1 MVSAVPQAVLEWC
14 RENGWGEVQFTV
26 ALSGGDVSRAL
37 RLEMGNGRPLVL
49 KVKPD
54 APADMFARE
63 AEGLAALADADGPTI
78 PAAYLTGPDFI
89 LLEDLRPY
97 PPTPTYWEEFGL
109 RLAMMH
115 HSPYRIT
122 PENFPHGPGKVFYG
136 FAHDNYCGETP
147 QPNPWT
153 ESGHEFFAEHRLRHQ
168 ARLARDRERR
178 DAPDICRIERLCG
191 RLPNLVPPQKPALIH
206 GDLWGGNAIAG
217 PRGEP
222 ALIDPAAHFGWA
234 EAELAMTLLF
244 GGFPH
249 AFYDAYTASYPLAPG
264 WRGRMDLYN
273 LYHLLNHLNVF
284 GASYLGHVQD
294 TLRRYS

>member
-1 MVSAVPQAVLEWC
+1 MVNAVPQAVMAWC
-14 RENGWGEVQFTV
+14 LENGWGAVQFT
-26 ALSGGDVSRAL
+26 ARLSGGDVSRAL
-37 RLEMGNGRPLVL
+37 RLEMGDGRSLVL
-49 KVKPD
+49 KMKAN

-63 AEGLAALADADGPTI
+63 AEGLAALADANGPTV
-78 PAAYLTGPDFI
+78 PAVYLSGPDFL

-115 HSPYRIT
+115 QATHT
-122 PENFPHGPGKVFYG
+122 HYG

-168 ARLARDRERR
+168 ARLARDRERL
-178 DAPDICRIERLCG
+178 DAPDIRRIERICE
-191 RLPNLVPPQKPALIH
+191 RMPDLVPPQSPALIH
-206 GDLWGGNAIAG
+206 GDLWRGNALCG

-244 GGFPH
+244 GGFPP
-249 AFYDAYTASYPLAPG
+249 AFYDTYAASYPLAPG

-284 GASYLGHVQD
+284 GAGYLGRVQEV
-294 TLRRYS
+294 LERYS

>member
-1 MVSAVPQAVLEWC
+1 MVSAIPAAVVAWC
-14 RENGWGEVQFTV
+14 LENGWGEVQFTV
-26 ALSGGDVSRAL
+26 TLSGGDVSHVR
-37 RLEMGNGRPLVL
+37 RLKMGSGRPLIL

-54 APADMFARE
+54 APPEMFARE
-63 AEGLAALADADGPTI
+63 AEGLAALADANGPTV
-78 PAAYLTGPDFI
+78 PAVTLTGPDFI

-97 PPTPTYWEEFGL
+97 PATPTYWEEFGL
-109 RLAMMH
+109 RLAVLH
-115 HSPYRIT
+115 RTTHT
-122 PENFPHGPGKVFYG
+122 HYG

-153 ESGHEFFAEHRLRHQ
+153 ESGHEFFAQYRLRHQ
-168 ARLARDRERR
+168 ARLARDRERL
-178 DAPDICRIERLCG
+178 DSPDIRRIERICEQ
-191 RLPNLVPPQKPALIH
+191 LPDLVPPQFPALIH
-206 GDLWGGNAIAG
+206 GDLWNGNALTG

-244 GGFPH
+244 GGFPPV
-249 AFYDAYTASYPLAPG
+249 FYDTYAASYPLAPG

-284 GASYLGHVQD
+284 GASYLERVQD
-294 TLRRYS
+294 ILRRYS

>member
-1 MVSAVPQAVLEWC
+1 MVSDVPPAVATWC
-14 RENGWGEVQFTV
+14 SENGWGEVQFTV
-26 ALSGGDVSRAL
+26 RLSKGDVSHAL
-37 RLEMGNGRPLVL
+37 RLEMGNGRSLVL
-49 KVKPD
+49 KVKPA

-63 AEGLAALADADGPTI
+63 AEGLAALANANGPTI
-78 PAAYLTGPDFI
+78 PAVYFTGPDFI

-109 RLAMMH
+109 LLATMH
-115 HSPYRIT
+115 LTTHT
-122 PENFPHGPGKVFYG
+122 HYG
-136 FAHDNYCGETP
+136 FAHDNFCGETP

-168 ARLARDRERR
+168 ARLARDRERL
-178 DAPDICRIERLCG
+178 DAPDIRRIERLCE
-191 RLPNLVPPQKPALIH
+191 RLPDLVPPQSPVLIH
-206 GDLWGGNAIAG
+206 GDLWRGNALCG

-244 GGFPH
+244 GGFPP
-249 AFYDAYTASYPLAPG
+249 AFYDTYAASYPLAPG

-284 GASYLGHVQD
+284 GAGYLGRVREV
-294 TLRRYS
+294 LGRYS

>member
-1 MVSAVPQAVLEWC
+1 MVSAVPPAVLDWC
-14 RENGWGEVQFTV
+14 SENGWGEVQFTV
-26 ALSGGDVSRAL
+26 SLSGGDVSHTL
-37 RLEMGNGRPLVL
+37 RLEMGNGRSLIL

-63 AEGLAALADADGPTI
+63 AEGLAALADANGPTI
-78 PAAYLTGPDFI
+78 PAVHLTGLDFI

-97 PPTPTYWEEFGL
+97 PPTPTYWQEFGL

-115 HSPYRIT
+115 HSPHRIT
-122 PENFPHGPGKVFYG
+122 PENFPHGPRKILYG

-168 ARLARDRERR
+168 ARLARDRERL
-178 DAPDICRIERLCG
+178 DAPDLRRIESVCA
-191 RLPNLVPPQKPALIH
+191 RLPDLVPPQSPALIH
-206 GDLWGGNAIAG
+206 GDLWSGNAITG
-217 PRGEP
+217 PRGES
-222 ALIDPAAHFGWA
+222 ALIDPATHFGWA

-244 GGFPH
+244 DGFPR
-249 AFYDAYTASYPLAPG
+249 AFYDAYATSAPLAPG

-284 GASYLGHVQD
+284 GVSYLGRVQD
-294 TLRRYS
+294 ILRRYS

>member
-1 MVSAVPQAVLEWC
+1 MVNAVPQAVMAWC
-14 RENGWGEVQFTV
+14 LENGWGAVQFT
-26 ALSGGDVSRAL
+26 ARLSGGDVSRAL
-37 RLEMGNGRPLVL
+37 RLEMGDGRSLVL
-49 KVKPD
+49 KMKAN

-63 AEGLAALADADGPTI
+63 AEGLAALADANGPTV
-78 PAAYLTGPDFI
+78 PAVYLSGPDFL

-115 HSPYRIT
+115 QATHT
-122 PENFPHGPGKVFYG
+122 HYG

-168 ARLARDRERR
+168 ARLARDRERL
-178 DAPDICRIERLCG
+178 DAPDIRRLERICERM
-191 RLPNLVPPQKPALIH
+191 PDLVPPQSPALIH
-206 GDLWGGNAIAG
+206 GDLWRGNALCG

-244 GGFPH
+244 GGFPP
-249 AFYDAYTASYPLAPG
+249 AFYDTYAASYPLAPG

-284 GASYLGHVQD
+284 GTGYLGRVQEV
-294 TLRRYS
+294 LERYS

>member
-1 MVSAVPQAVLEWC
+1 MVSDVPPAVSAWC
-14 RENGWGEVQFTV
+14 VENGWGEVRS
-26 ALSGGDVSRAL
+26 AARLSGGDVSRAL
-37 RLEMGNGRPLVL
+37 RLEMGSGRSLVL
-49 KVKPD
+49 KVKAN

-63 AEGLAALADADGPTI
+63 AEGLAALADANGPTV
-78 PAAYLTGPDFI
+78 PAVYLSGPDFL

-115 HSPYRIT
+115 QATHT
-122 PENFPHGPGKVFYG
+122 HYG

-168 ARLARDRERR
+168 ARLARDRERL
-178 DAPDICRIERLCG
+178 DAPDIRRIERICE
-191 RLPNLVPPQKPALIH
+191 RLPDLVPPQSPALTH
-206 GDLWGGNAIAG
+206 GDLWRGNALCG

-244 GGFPH
+244 GGFPR
-249 AFYDAYTASYPLAPG
+249 AFYDVYAASYPLAPG

-284 GASYLGHVQD
+284 GASYLGRVQD
-294 TLRRYS
+294 VLHRYC